1 MIATAVRHRRT
12 KPRRTRPR
20 RLARRRIET
29 QFRTLVSPHQLNT
42 RRGRTIYWI
51 VLVGMVVAFTA
62 IFMFPLYWM
71 VTGALKAPEE
81 LDQIPPTLVPQDPSF
96 DAYIEAWNLLDLGLL
111 LKNTAIYAVGAW
123 LFTLAVDVS
132 AAFAL
137 SKLRPMFGKLITGM
151 MLATLMIPP
160 MVLMLPLFVTIVDLD
175 LLNSPWAIWL
185 PAAAN
190 GFNIFLL
197 KRFFDSIPR
206 ELIEAAEMDGASPAR
221 ILWSIVLPVSRPI
234 LGVVSIFT
242 VVAVWKDFLYPLLV
256 LPDTDSMTVSVA
268 INSLS
273 QTMPTNALTAALV
286 IASIPTIVI
295 FLFFQRHIMAGLT
308 AGSLKG

>member
-12 KPRRTRPR
+12 RPR
-20 RLARRRIET
+20 RLVRRRIET

-42 RRGRTIYWI
+42 RRGRTVYWI

-96 DAYIEAWNLLDLGLL
+96 DAYLEAWNLLDLGLL

-137 SKLRPMFGKLITGM
+137 SKLRPMFGKLITGI

>member
-12 KPRRTRPR
+12 RPR
-20 RLARRRIET
+20 RLAQRRIET
-29 QFRTLVSPHQLNT
+29 RFRTLVSPHQLNT